1 MACIWNVP
9 QELMF
14 WMLGPHLLPYFEWL
28 WKDWEVG
35 LRWRKRVADEELS
48 PAPSHCGLLPD
59 QWRSEGISTNAPST
73 TMFCPSTWG
82 QATMDSTHLN
92 SEPKIYPSFTYFC
105 HTFCHSNAKVINTT
119 YSGELLCHQ
128 GERILICSTKRM
140 RLKDAVLRERNSHT
154 YKIQYLIIFLTW
166 TAWSSQTQSS

>member
-1 MACIWNVP
+1 
-9 QELMF
+9 MF
-14 WMLGPHLLPYFEWL
+14 WMLGPHLLPCFEWL

-35 LRWRKRVADEELS
+35 LRWRKRVDGGVLS

-59 QWRSEGISTNAPST
+59 QSQSEGISTNVPPT

-105 HTFCHSNAKVINTT
+105 HTFCHSNAKVTNTT
-119 YSGELLCHQ
+119 YSGELLLCLQ
-128 GERILICSTKRM
+128 REWILICFMKWM
-140 RLKDAVLRERNSHT
+140 RLKGTVLRERNSHT
-154 YKIQYLIIFLTW
+154 FKIQYLIIFLTW
-166 TAWSSQTQSS
+166 TAWSSQTQSSQKIK